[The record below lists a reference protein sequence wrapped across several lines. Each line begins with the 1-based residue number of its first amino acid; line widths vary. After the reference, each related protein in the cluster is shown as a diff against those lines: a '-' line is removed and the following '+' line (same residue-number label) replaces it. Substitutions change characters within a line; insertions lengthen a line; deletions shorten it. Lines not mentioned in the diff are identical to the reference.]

1 MRGDRSA
8 DAAKLLEAMGYTN
21 ISDYSGG
28 WIDWTGW
35 GDDLDSK
42 AWKDWKLKVES
53 SEYHDFYYE
62 Q

>member
-42 AWKDWKLKVES
+42 A
-53 SEYHDFYYE
+53 
-62 Q
+62 